1 MANRVRYFN
10 APAFSALDW
19 TSRNPFLN
27 KGETGYELNAQ
38 EIPYRAKVGPGFW
51 NDLPY
56 IQYSYWED
64 QTPVSTPIG
73 DAVGDLSGKSDREI
87 LDLMLNPYQAP
98 AFSNVSNDADG
109 ISVNQTVFEIGKTW
123 SGNTLMK
130 YSLSN
135 QANLVGA
142 TPINI
147 DDGATPDIFSNNG
160 DFAVGDTLMSLSA
173 PLTPTAQVTY
183 LITLTATHTEG
194 TSQGQT
200 SVKFSP
206 KILWGVS
213 QNPSILST
221 EWLTLTSKGS
231 IITDSYARDYNFQ
244 SSGYHY
250 LAIPTML
257 GPSNLVF
264 TDVTDPNAPAGYG
277 MEYLGQVSIN
287 NGVGSYTY
295 DTYRSTYNITQ
306 NNSIL
311 RVV

>member
-10 APAFSALDW
+10 APAFTGLKW
-19 TSRNPFLN
+19 KERNPFLN
-27 KGETGYELNAQ
+27 KGEIGYELNDQ

-51 NDLPY
+51 NSLPY
-56 IQYSYWED
+56 MEYSYWDDE
-64 QTPVSTPIG
+64 TPVSTPIG
-73 DAVGDLSGKSDREI
+73 DAVGDLSGKSDKEI

-98 AFSNVSNDADG
+98 AFSNISNNAGG
-109 ISVNQTVFEIGKTW
+109 ISVNQTIFEIGRTW
-123 SGNTLMK
+123 SGNTLIK

-147 DDGATPDIFSNNG
+147 EDDANPNIFSNVG
-160 DFAVGDTLMSLSA
+160 DFAIGDTLMNLTA
-173 PLTPTAQVTY
+173 PLTPTTQVTY
-183 LITLTATHTEG
+183 LINLIAAHTEG
-194 TSQGQT
+194 ISAGQT

-213 QNPSILST
+213 QNPSILTT
-221 EWLTLTSKGS
+221 EWLTLNSKGS

-257 GPSNLVF
+257 SPNNLVF
-264 TDVTDPNAPAGYG
+264 TDVTNPDAPAGYG
-277 MEYLGQVSIN
+277 MEYLGQVTIN

-295 DTYRSTYNITQ
+295 NTYRSTYNITQ

-311 RVV
+311 RAA